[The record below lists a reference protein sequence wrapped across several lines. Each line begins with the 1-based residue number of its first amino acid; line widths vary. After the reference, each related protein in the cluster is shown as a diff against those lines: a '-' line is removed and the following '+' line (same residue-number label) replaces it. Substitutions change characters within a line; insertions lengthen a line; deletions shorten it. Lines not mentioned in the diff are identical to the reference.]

1 VIDGSYHDVD
11 SNELSFKMAGRLAFR
26 KCMEQ
31 AKPVLLEPVMRV
43 EIEAPEE
50 FAGTLM
56 GDLNQ
61 RRGRVQG
68 MDSRNAST
76 VIRAEVPMAEMLT
89 YGQSLTAMTQG
100 RGSFHM
106 EMDHYDVVPQLM
118 ADKIIADAKKPQV
131 EEEE

>member
-1 VIDGSYHDVD
+1 
-11 SNELSFKMAGRLAFR
+11 
-26 KCMEQ
+26 
-31 AKPVLLEPVMRV
+31 MRV
-43 EIEAPEE
+43 EIDAPEE

-68 MDSRNAST
+68 METRGAST
-76 VIRAEVPMAEMLT
+76 VVRAEVPMAEMLS

-106 EMDHYDVVPQLM
+106 EMDHYDVVPPPI
-118 ADKIIADAKKPQV
+118 AEKILSTSKRHQDD
-131 EEEE
+131 EDE

>member
-1 VIDGSYHDVD
+1 
-11 SNELSFKMAGRLAFR
+11 MAGRLAFR

-31 AKPVLLEPVMRV
+31 AKPALLEPVMRV

-68 MDSRNAST
+68 MESRGST
-76 VIRAEVPMAEMLT
+76 TVVRAEVPMAEMLS
-89 YGQSLTAMTQG
+89 YGSSLTAMTQG

-106 EMDHYDVVPQLM
+106 EMDHYDVVPQPI
-118 ADKIIADAKKPQV
+118 AEKILANAKRPQQ
-131 EEEE
+131 EEEEE